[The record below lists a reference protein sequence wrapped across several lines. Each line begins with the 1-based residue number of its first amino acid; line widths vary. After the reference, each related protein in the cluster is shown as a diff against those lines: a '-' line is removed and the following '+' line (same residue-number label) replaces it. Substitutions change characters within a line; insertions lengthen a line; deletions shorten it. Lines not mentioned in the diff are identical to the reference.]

1 MPRTLSWLSALL
13 LALGLLAGPVAPAQ
27 TRPAAPLRV
36 GVAGLTHTH
45 VHGIL
50 SEAKKGT
57 ITIVGIAEPNRA
69 LAERYLK
76 QYGLPMS
83 LVYNSLEE
91 MLRKTKPEAV
101 TAFGSIYEH
110 LGVVQACAP
119 RGVHVMVEKPLA
131 VSVDHARQMAAL
143 AKQYHIHLLTNYE
156 TTWYGSNRQAFQLV
170 NQDHAVGD
178 LRRLVA
184 HDGHQGPKEIGV
196 NQEFLSWLTDPVQN
210 GAGALTDFGCYGA
223 DLFTWLMRGQ
233 RPLSV
238 QASALHIKPDVY
250 PKVEDDVTIL
260 VNYPKTQGV
269 IEASWNWPYARK
281 DLEIYGQ
288 TGSVLALDR
297 DHLRVRLSEQ
307 QPAQEQTAAAPPAPY
322 NEPFTYLTAVVRG
335 TAPEDVLSS
344 LPTNMLV
351 VEILEA
357 AEQSVQQGK
366 KIDLPATAPY
376 EL

>member
-1 MPRTLSWLSALL
+1 MPRTLFLLSALL
-13 LALGLLAGPVAPAQ
+13 FALWLLAGPAAHAQ
-27 TRPAAPLRV
+27 ARPAAPLRV
-36 GVAGLTHTH
+36 GIAGLTHTH

-50 SEAKKGT
+50 AQAKRGD
-57 ITIVGIAEPNRA
+57 IVIVGIAEANRA

-83 LVYNSLEE
+83 LVYPSLEE
-91 MLRKTKPEAV
+91 MLKKTKPEAV

-119 RGVHVMVEKPLA
+119 RGIHVMVEKPLA

-143 AKQYHIHLLTNYE
+143 ARQYHIHLLTNYE
-156 TTWYGSNRQAFQLV
+156 TTWYGSNRQAYQLV
-170 NQDHAVGD
+170 DEQHAIGD
-178 LRRLVA
+178 IRRLVA

-233 RPLSV
+233 RPVSV

-260 VNYPKTQGV
+260 VNYPKTQGA

-288 TGSVLALDR
+288 TGSVVALDR
-297 DHLRVRLSEQ
+297 EHLRVRLSEQ

-322 NEPFTYLTAVVRG
+322 DDPFAYLAAVVHG

-357 AEQSVQQGK
+357 AKQSVQQGK
-366 KIDLPATAPY
+366 TIMLPATAPY
-376 EL
+376 

>member
-1 MPRTLSWLSALL
+1 MPRFFAALWLL
-13 LALGLLAGPVAPAQ
+13 LALAATRPAAAQAPA
-27 TRPAAPLRV
+27 RPAAPLRV
-36 GVAGLTHTH
+36 GIAGLTHTH

-57 ITIVGIAEPNRA
+57 IVLVGIAESNRA
-69 LAERYLK
+69 LAQRYLQ

-83 LVYNSLEE
+83 LVYATLEE
-91 MLRKTKPEAV
+91 MLRKTRPEAV

-131 VSVDHARQMAAL
+131 VSLDHARQMAAL

-156 TTWYGSNRQAFQLV
+156 TTWYGSNRQAYQLV
-170 NQDHAVGD
+170 NEQHAIGD

-184 HDGHQGPKEIGV
+184 HDGHQGPQEIGV
-196 NQEFLSWLTDPVQN
+196 NQEFLAWLTDPVQN
-210 GAGALTDFGCYGA
+210 GGGALPDFGCYGA
-223 DLFTWLMRGQ
+223 DLFTWLLRGQ

-238 QASALHIKPDVY
+238 QASALHLKPAVY
-250 PKVEDDVTIL
+250 PRVEDDVTIL
-260 VNYPKTQGV
+260 VNYPRAQGI

-288 TGSVLALDR
+288 TGSVVALDR
-297 DHLRVRLSEQ
+297 EHLRVRLGEQ
-307 QPAQEQTAAAPPAPY
+307 QPDQAQTAPAPPAPY
-322 NEPFTYLTAVVRG
+322 QEPFAYLAAVVRG
-335 TAPEDVLSS
+335 TAPDDVLSS

-351 VEILEA
+351 VEILDA
-357 AEQSVQQGK
+357 ARQSVQQGK
-366 KIDLPATAPY
+366 TILLPAAAPY

>member
-13 LALGLLAGPVAPAQ
+13 VALGLLAGPAAPAQ
-27 TRPAAPLRV
+27 TRAAAPLRV
-36 GVAGLTHTH
+36 GIAGLTHAH

-50 SEAKKGT
+50 SEAKKGNVL
-57 ITIVGIAEPNRA
+57 IVGIAEPNRV
-69 LAERYLK
+69 LAERLLK

-83 LVYNSLEE
+83 LVHNTLDE
-91 MLRKTKPEAV
+91 MLKKTRPEAV

-156 TTWYGSNRQAFQLV
+156 TTWYCSNRQAFQLADE
-170 NQDHAVGD
+170 QHALGD

-184 HDGHQGPKEIGV
+184 HDGHQGPKEINV
-196 NQEFLSWLTDPVQN
+196 NPEFLSWLTDPVQN

-223 DLFTWLMRGQ
+223 DLFTWFMRGQ

-281 DLEIYGQ
+281 DLEVYGQ
-288 TGSVLALDR
+288 TGSVVALDR

-307 QPAQEQTAAAPPAPY
+307 QPAQEQTAPAPPAPY

-344 LPTNMLV
+344 LPANMLV

-357 AEQSVQQGK
+357 AKQSVQSGK
-366 KIDLPATAPY
+366 VVALPATAPY
-376 EL
+376 SL